1 MATELLLLRL
11 PEEPVRRFRRSLPSR
26 ERSLFVQHLLEQAWP
41 RENGDDDP
49 LYRVGLEVE
58 QNAQLNGEMDEWAS
72 ATLDDG
78 LAEGDVPS
86 SRR

>member
-26 ERSLFVQHLLEQAWP
+26 ERSLFVQHLLEQ
-41 RENGDDDP
+41 
-49 LYRVGLEVE
+49 
-58 QNAQLNGEMDEWAS
+58 NAQLNGEMDEWAS